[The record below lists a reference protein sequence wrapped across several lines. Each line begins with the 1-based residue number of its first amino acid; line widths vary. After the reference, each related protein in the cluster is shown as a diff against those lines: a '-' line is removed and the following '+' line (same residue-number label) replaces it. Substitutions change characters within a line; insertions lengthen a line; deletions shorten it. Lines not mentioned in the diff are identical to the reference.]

1 MKEPKL
7 RGNGLPDV
15 SDASLDWPREGR
27 EIDEDALFEGVTWR
41 RVIAFCIDFAILGLI
56 FTSLGFLVVL
66 SFGLFAAF
74 WPLTPL
80 LPVAY
85 HTWMIAGRRSATCG
99 MQVMGVEVR
108 TMDGKRPSFLQAFVM
123 TALFYLSVTTLTPF
137 ILLIALFSDRG
148 RCVHD
153 ILSGTAVVLTDPDL

>member
-1 MKEPKL
+1 MKDPKL
-7 RGNGLPDV
+7 RRNGLPDV
-15 SDASLDWPREGR
+15 SDASLDWPREDGDF
-27 EIDEDALFEGVTWR
+27 DEDALFEGVTWR
-41 RVIAFCIDFAILGLI
+41 RVIAFCIDFAILGLV
-56 FTSLGFLVVL
+56 FTALGFLVVL
-66 SFGLFAAF
+66 SFGLLAAF

-85 HTWMIAGRRSATCG
+85 HSMMIAGRRSATCG

-108 TMDGKRPSFLQAFVM
+108 TTDGKRPSLLQAFVM
-123 TALFYLSVTTLTPF
+123 TALFYFSVTVLTPF